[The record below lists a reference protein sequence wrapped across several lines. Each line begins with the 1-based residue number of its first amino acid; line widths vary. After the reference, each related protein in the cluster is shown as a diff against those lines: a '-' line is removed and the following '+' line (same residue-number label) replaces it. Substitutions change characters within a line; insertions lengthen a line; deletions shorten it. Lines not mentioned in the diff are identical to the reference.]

1 MGGTGAAVFDVS
13 ACVPLGVDTA
23 TTVVDCA
30 NDFGELIGE
39 AVEGILVVKVV
50 FTGIVLDIGGDGAA
64 ETDVV
69 VVETAWVGST

>member
-1 MGGTGAAVFDVS
+1 MGPAVFDVP
-13 ACVPLGVDTA
+13 ACVPPGVDTP

-30 NDFGELIGE
+30 DDFGEVGGE
-39 AVEGILVVKVV
+39 AVAGILVVKVV
-50 FTGIVLDIGGDGAA
+50 FTGVVLDIGGDGAA